1 PHLTHETI
9 SGRRPADGAD
19 TPGGVFRPG
28 DNLPL
33 GRRRR
38 YSLRM
43 PLESIADLRG
53 SVELS
58 SVMHSTE

>member
-1 PHLTHETI
+1 HLTRETL
-9 SGRRPADGAD
+9 SGRRPVDGAD
-19 TPGGVFRPG
+19 THGGVFRPG
-28 DNLPL
+28 ENLPL

-38 YSLRM
+38 YSLRT

-53 SVELS
+53 PVELS